1 MHPLVALVT
10 VVALMLFAWQGIRV
24 GSARSRYGV
33 EAPATT
39 GHPDFERHFRVHAN
53 TLEGL
58 MQFLPSLWLF
68 AIFLNDW
75 IAAGLGA
82 VWIIGRIVYTI
93 GYTRQASQRGLG
105 FGIQALA
112 GMALLLGA
120 GGAIVWTLIRTHLH
134 A

>member
-10 VVALMLFAWQGIRV
+10 VVALMLFAWQGLRV
-24 GSARSRYGV
+24 GSARSRFGV

-58 MQFLPSLWLF
+58 MLFLPSLWLF
-68 AIFLNDW
+68 ALAWGDDR
-75 IAAGLGA
+75 IAAAIGA
-82 VWIIGRIVYTI
+82 VWIVGRVMYLT
-93 GYTRQASQRGLG
+93 GYSKAAASRGPG

-112 GMALLLGA
+112 TGALLFGALGKIIWIA
-120 GGAIVWTLIRTHLH
+120 VQKGV
-134 A
+134 

>member
-10 VVALMLFAWQGIRV
+10 VVALMLFAWQGLRV
-24 GSARSRYGV
+24 GSARSRFGV

-58 MQFLPSLWLF
+58 MLFLPSLWLF

-75 IAAGLGA
+75 IAAALGA
-82 VWIIGRIVYTI
+82 VWIVGRIVYTI
-93 GYTRQASQRGLG
+93 GYAQQASRRGLG
-105 FGIQALA
+105 FSIQALA

-120 GGAIVWTLIRTHLH
+120 GGAIVWTLIRTHMH

>member
-10 VVALMLFAWQGIRV
+10 VVALMLFLWQGLRV

-58 MQFLPSLWLF
+58 MIFLPSLWLF
-68 AIFLNDW
+68 AIYLNDW
-75 IAAGLGA
+75 IAAGLGV

-93 GYTRQASQRGLG
+93 GYTQQASRRGLG

-112 GMALLLGA
+112 GLALLLGA
-120 GGAIVWTLIRTHLH
+120 GGAIVWTLIRTHMH

>member
-10 VVALMLFAWQGIRV
+10 VVALMLFAWQGLRV
-24 GSARSRYGV
+24 GSARSRFGV

-58 MQFLPSLWLF
+58 MLFLPSLWLF

-82 VWIIGRIVYTI
+82 VWIVGRIVYTI
-93 GYTRQASQRGLG
+93 GYAQQTSRRGLG
-105 FGIQALA
+105 FSIQALA